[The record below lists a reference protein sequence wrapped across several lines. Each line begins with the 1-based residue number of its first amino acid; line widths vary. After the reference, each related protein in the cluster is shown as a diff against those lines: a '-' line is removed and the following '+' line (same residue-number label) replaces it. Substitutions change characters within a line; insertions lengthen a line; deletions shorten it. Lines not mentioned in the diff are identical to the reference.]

1 MSNKE
6 KIQVELE
13 ISSKSVNVQHA
24 FCQNGHSLIDSS
36 VKINGFAAIKVKVR
50 ANNQEGL
57 LYLDPVYG
65 SYNNIEKG
73 LTIPKGTLVEM
84 FCPECGKSLTDE
96 QETCQVCSS
105 PMFVFHLPK
114 ESIIEGC
121 LKKGCMFHK
130 LRIIDGEH
138 QMMRLF
144 ENSTL
149 ESFL

>member
-1 MSNKE
+1 MSDKE

-13 ISSKSVNVQHA
+13 ISPKSVNVQHA
-24 FCQNGHSLIDSS
+24 YCQNGHSLMDPS
-36 VKINGFAAIKVKVR
+36 VKINGFPAIKVKVK
-50 ANNQEGL
+50 AGGQEGL
-57 LYLDPVYG
+57 LFLDPVYG

-73 LTIPKGTLVEM
+73 ITIPKGTVVEM
-84 FCPECGKSLTDE
+84 FCPECGESLSDDSE
-96 QETCQVCSS
+96 VCQVCSS

-130 LRIIDGEH
+130 LKIVDGEH

>member
-1 MSNKE
+1 MSEKE
-6 KIQVELE
+6 RIQVELE

-24 FCQNGHSLIDSS
+24 YCQNGHSLIDPS
-36 VKINGFAAIKVKVR
+36 VKINGFPAIKVKVK
-50 ANNQEGL
+50 AKSQEGL

-73 LTIPKGTLVEM
+73 ITIPKGTVVEM
-84 FCPECGKSLTDE
+84 FCPECGESLSDE
-96 QETCQVCSS
+96 TEVCQICSS

-130 LRIIDGEH
+130 LKIVDGEH
-138 QMMRLF
+138 QMERLF

>member
-1 MSNKE
+1 MTDKE

-24 FCQNGHSLIDSS
+24 HCQNGHSLIDPS
-36 VKINGFAAIKVKVR
+36 VKINGFPAIKVKVK
-50 ANNQEGL
+50 AKDQEGV

-73 LTIPKGTLVEM
+73 ITIPKGTVVEM
-84 FCPECGKSLTDE
+84 FCPECGESLSDDSE
-96 QETCQVCSS
+96 VCQICSS

-130 LRIIDGEH
+130 LKIVDGEH
-138 QMMRLF
+138 QMERLF

>member
-1 MSNKE
+1 MTDKE

-24 FCQNGHSLIDSS
+24 HCQNGHSLMDPS
-36 VKINGFAAIKVKVR
+36 VKINGFPAIKVKVK
-50 ANNQEGL
+50 AKDQEGV

-73 LTIPKGTLVEM
+73 ITILKGTVVEM
-84 FCPECGKSLTDE
+84 FCPECGESLSDDSE
-96 QETCQVCSS
+96 VCQICSS

-130 LRIIDGEH
+130 LKIVDGEH
-138 QMMRLF
+138 QMERLF

>member
-1 MSNKE
+1 MSKKE

-13 ISSKSVNVQHA
+13 VSEKSINVQHA
-24 FCQNGHSLIDSS
+24 CCQNGHSLMDSS
-36 VKINGFAAIKVKVR
+36 VKINGFPSIKVKVK
-50 ANNQEGL
+50 ANGQEGL
-57 LYLDPVYG
+57 LFIDPVYG
-65 SYNNIEKG
+65 SFNNIEKG
-73 LTIPKGTLVEM
+73 ISIPKGTVVEL
-84 FCPECGKSLTDE
+84 FCPECGESLTDE
-96 QETCQVCSS
+96 HETCQICSS

-121 LKKGCMFHK
+121 LKMGCMYHK
-130 LRIIDGEH
+130 LKIVDGEH